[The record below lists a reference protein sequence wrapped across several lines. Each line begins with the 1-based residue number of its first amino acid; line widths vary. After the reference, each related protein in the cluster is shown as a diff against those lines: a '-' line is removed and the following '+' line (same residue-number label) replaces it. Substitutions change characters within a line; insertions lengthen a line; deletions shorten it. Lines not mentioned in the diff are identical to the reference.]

1 MEEGKEVVV
10 SAYGVSRRELGTH
23 TIFDELDFDYVGFQA
38 AVLAGT
44 GFDED
49 FHDIGG

>member
-1 MEEGKEVVV
+1 MEQGEEAVV
-10 SAYGVSRRELGTH
+10 SVYVVFGRGLGTH
-23 TIFDELDFDYVGFQA
+23 TTFDELDFDTVGMRA

-49 FHDIGG
+49 FHDIGS

>member
-1 MEEGKEVVV
+1 MEGKEVVV
-10 SAYGVSRRELGTH
+10 SVYGVSGRGLGTP
-23 TIFDELDFDYVGFQA
+23 TIFDELDFDSVGFRA